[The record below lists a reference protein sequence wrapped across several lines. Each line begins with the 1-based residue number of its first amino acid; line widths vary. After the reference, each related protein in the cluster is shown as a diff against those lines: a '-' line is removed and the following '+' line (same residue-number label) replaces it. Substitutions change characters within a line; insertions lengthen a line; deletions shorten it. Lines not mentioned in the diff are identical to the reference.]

1 MAQNDFGTINPNTKS
16 GTDLASD
23 LNDFRDAQNTN
34 HNGSTQPS
42 YVQTWM
48 TWLDSTAANG
58 VMKIYDGTDD
68 VPVYVVDATN
78 NVARVALDNDEDTY
92 IVSST
97 DDTMTFVSSALTR
110 MTLNASLLTMAVDI
124 DMNGQG
130 IRFDDA
136 TGIKDA
142 NNNEVM
148 LFQTVTSAVN
158 YFDFSPSAT
167 GSDLI
172 LAAAGDDTNIDL
184 AVTPKGSGSLVLD
197 GLSWPNADGSA
208 DQLLKTDGSGNLSF
222 VDAGG
227 GGGLQSVQVF
237 TASGTWT
244 KPAGISKVKVTVV
257 GGGGGGGGGNT
268 GDVGGSGGGGGGN
281 AIEYIDVTGTSSAT
295 VTIGAAGSAGS
306 AGGSGGTGGTSSF
319 GSFCSATGGSGGVS
333 NGTTVVSGGSGS
345 GGDININGGYG
356 GAPAGSGTERK
367 YTNTNGGSS
376 LFGFGASTDSSG
388 GDAGVGYGAGGSG
401 GIGGGAVGGAGTAGL
416 IIVEEYA

>member
-97 DDTMTFVSSALTR
+97 DDTMTFVSSASTR

-124 DMNGQG
+124 DMNGQNV
-130 IRFDDA
+130 RFDDA
-136 TGIKDA
+136 TGIRDA

-148 LFQTVTSAVN
+148 VFQTVTSAVN

-184 AVTPKGSGSLVLD
+184 AITPKGSGSLVLD

-208 DQLLKTDGSGNLSF
+208 DQVIKTDGSGNLSF
-222 VDAGG
+222 ADGGGDGWTYLSDQATTSGSAVTFTGIPAGVTEICLFLNGVRGTGTTRNLAVTLGDSGGLETSGYFTNAARYNSSFTYQATSYRNDRFEVFGANIGSASYFVYGNVTFKKSNDDSWNISGNTFVGGTEFCHLWGRKNALTTDITQLSFFITDSQSFDAG
-227 GGGLQSVQVF
+227 SV
-237 TASGTWT
+237 
-244 KPAGISKVKVTVV
+244 
-257 GGGGGGGGGNT
+257 
-268 GDVGGSGGGGGGN
+268 
-281 AIEYIDVTGTSSAT
+281 
-295 VTIGAAGSAGS
+295 
-306 AGGSGGTGGTSSF
+306 
-319 GSFCSATGGSGGVS
+319 
-333 NGTTVVSGGSGS
+333 
-345 GGDININGGYG
+345 
-356 GAPAGSGTERK
+356 
-367 YTNTNGGSS
+367 S
-376 LFGFGASTDSSG
+376 LMYRS
-388 GDAGVGYGAGGSG
+388 
-401 GIGGGAVGGAGTAGL
+401 
-416 IIVEEYA
+416 